1 MDHLKLVA
9 LDDQDLAILSA
20 HVQDAVT
27 KAGDL
32 KHMPAQR
39 RFVVPMNRFVW
50 EGRTG
55 LAPKTPERRNA
66 VLHFDR
72 VTAARSTG
80 LSSANK
86 AEALSLLALTFAP
99 SDAPSGVVELLFAGG
114 ATIRLEVECI
124 EARLADLGG
133 AWEASSTPRHA
144 V

>member
-9 LDDQDLAILSA
+9 LDDQDLAVMSA
-20 HVQDAVT
+20 HVQDAVM

-32 KHMPAQR
+32 KHLPAQK

-50 EGRTG
+50 EGQAGRG
-55 LAPKTPERRNA
+55 AKTPERRNA

-72 VTAARSTG
+72 VTAARSAG
-80 LSSANK
+80 LNPGNK
-86 AEALSLLALTFAP
+86 AEALSLLAVTFAP
-99 SDAPSGVVELLFAGG
+99 SQAPSGSIELLFAGG

-133 AWEASSTPRHA
+133 AWEASSKPRHA